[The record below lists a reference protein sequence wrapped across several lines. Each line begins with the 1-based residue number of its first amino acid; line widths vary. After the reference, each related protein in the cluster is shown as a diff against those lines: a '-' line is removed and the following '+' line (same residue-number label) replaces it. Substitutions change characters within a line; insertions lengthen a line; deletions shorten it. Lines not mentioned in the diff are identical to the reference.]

1 MSNMLSPVSAPRP
14 SPLRNVDPRVKIVA
28 TVVLSILIFQAGP
41 GQIVLLSLFL
51 ALLIVFSGGG
61 IRKLGRILKPIA
73 FFSVLL
79 FFLHALFTPGREVF
93 SLPILPAVTYEGLV
107 QGGTVAWQFAALVV
121 TGGLLTLTTLP
132 SELVAALD
140 KILRPL
146 QVFRVP
152 TQDLTVMVAMALR
165 FAPTFLEE
173 YQRMKTARLARGGG
187 IPGERLS
194 RKLQTSGRL
203 AIALI
208 LSALRRAEDL
218 AAAMEARGY
227 ARGPRTSMRELCLN
241 RGDYA
246 AVAILASFTGLF
258 FACRLFM

>member
-1 MSNMLSPVSAPRP
+1 MTDRLFPAAAPVV
-14 SPLRNVDPRVKIVA
+14 SPLRNVDPRVKIAAAVS
-28 TVVLSILIFQAGP
+28 LSILVFQAGP

-51 ALLIVFSGGG
+51 ALLIVLSGG
-61 IRKLGRILKPIA
+61 RRRDVVRILKPIA
-73 FFSVLL
+73 LFAVLL
-79 FFLHALFTPGREVF
+79 FFLHALFTPGREVLR
-93 SLPILPAVTYEGLV
+93 LPLLPAVTHEGLA

-140 KILRPL
+140 KLLRPL
-146 QVFRVP
+146 RIFRVP
-152 TQDLTVMVAMALR
+152 TQDLAVMAAMALR

-187 IPGERLS
+187 APGERLS
-194 RKLQTSGRL
+194 RKLRTTGRM

-208 LSALRRAEDL
+208 LGALRRAEEL

-227 ARGPRTSMRELCLN
+227 ARGPRTSMRELRLT

-246 AVAILASFTGLF
+246 AVAVMASFTGLF